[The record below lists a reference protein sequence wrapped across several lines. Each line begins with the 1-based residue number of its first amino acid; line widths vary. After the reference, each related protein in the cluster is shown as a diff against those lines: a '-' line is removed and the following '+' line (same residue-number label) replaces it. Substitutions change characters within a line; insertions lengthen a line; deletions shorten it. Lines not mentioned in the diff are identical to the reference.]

1 MFNSL
6 VLYLAMHC
14 GLLNLEQQDRGC
26 KQYADVFNYRR
37 TLQYFLEISRRGR
50 QDAQFSGHVLHIISL
65 HYHHSGLTA
74 TKLNGTLIKIL
85 FYLPVSGLAILLIL
99 PRMFEITLRS
109 LSRYVS
115 VMLRFE

>member
-1 MFNSL
+1 
-6 VLYLAMHC
+6 MHC

-26 KQYADVFNYRR
+26 KQYADVLNYR

-99 PRMFEITLRS
+99 PRMFQEFVL
-109 LSRYVS
+109 YVS
-115 VMLRFE
+115 VMLGFEYASEPKQY